1 MIMYAMLL
9 RFIPPRAA
17 EIAAA
22 VIYSLMILAILYFSV
37 EPQAEFSY
45 LRL

>member
-1 MIMYAMLL
+1 MYAMLL
-9 RFIPPRAA
+9 RFMRPRAA

-22 VIYSLMILAILYFSV
+22 VLYSLMILAVLYCCV

-45 LRL
+45 LRF

>member
-1 MIMYAMLL
+1 MYALL
-9 RFIPPRAA
+9 RKFMPPRAA

-22 VIYSLMILAILYFSV
+22 VVYGLMIMAVLYCSV

-45 LRL
+45 LRF

>member
-1 MIMYAMLL
+1 MYAAFL
-9 RFIPPRAA
+9 RFMPPRAA

-22 VIYSLMILAILYFSV
+22 VIYSLMIVAILYCSV

-45 LRL
+45 LRF